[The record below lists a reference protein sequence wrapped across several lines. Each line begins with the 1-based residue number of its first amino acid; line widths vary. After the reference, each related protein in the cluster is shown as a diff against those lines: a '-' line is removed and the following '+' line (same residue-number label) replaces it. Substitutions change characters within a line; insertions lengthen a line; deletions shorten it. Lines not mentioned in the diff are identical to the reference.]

1 MIVFISFEDL
11 KHMFTL
17 QSIGDRYIY
26 NGIPVPRVTEIIH
39 KMISEESIIQW
50 ANSLGFR
57 RKSYTKTLNEAA
69 DYGTAAHSAIECI
82 LKGELIPP
90 SSPTVII
97 DSFNLWWN
105 TITSNN
111 QVEILGQEQQLVC
124 KYFGGTYDLLLKING
139 KVYLVDFKTSN
150 YVTYKY
156 YLQLAAYRSMLRL
169 QDINIDGM
177 IILQLSKAA
186 PGYNEYVL
194 DLSNKEHLCF
204 IDACENCFMSL
215 VYGYYHIDYLGRKF
229 NEFYGRKTAD
239 NKESKS

>member
-1 MIVFISFEDL
+1 MIEVVSLEDL
-11 KHMFTL
+11 KHISPL
-17 QSIGDRYIY
+17 QSVGDRYIY

-50 ANSLGFR
+50 ANSLGFKH
-57 RKSYTKTLNEAA
+57 KSYTKTLNEAA

-82 LKGELIPP
+82 LKGEPIPP

-105 TITSNN
+105 TVTSNN

-124 KYFGGTYDLLLKING
+124 EYFGGTYDLLLKING

-150 YVTYKY
+150 HVTYKY
-156 YLQLAAYRSMLRL
+156 YLQLAAYRSILRL
-169 QDINIDGM
+169 QGVDIDGM
-177 IILQLSKAA
+177 IILQLSKVA
-186 PGYNEYVL
+186 PGYNEYIL

-204 IDACENCFMSL
+204 IDTCEKCFMSL
-215 VYGYYHIDYLGRKF
+215 VYGYYHIEYLGRKF
-229 NEFYGRKTAD
+229 NEFYGRKAAD
-239 NKESKS
+239 DKEGKS